1 MNSYS
6 FADRAIQDLDE
17 ICDYVAQN
25 DSRAA
30 SQLFDAIRQKCKL
43 VADFPSMGKSYDRLS
58 VGLRG
63 FSLDDY
69 IIFYYPRAD
78 GIDIARVINGYR
90 DLEALF

>member
-6 FADRAIQDLDE
+6 FADRAVQDLEE
-17 ICDYVAQN
+17 ICDYIAQN
-25 DSRAA
+25 NSKAA

-43 VADFPSMGKSYDRLS
+43 VAEFPGMGKSYDRLS
-58 VGLRG
+58 RGLRG
-63 FSLDDY
+63 FTVDDY
-69 IIFYYPRAD
+69 IVFYYPKAD